1 MALSTPRLPRG
12 VSLLPGTNGHA
23 KSRLHDSNCVYLFLK
38 MP

>member
-23 KSRLHDSNCVYLFLK
+23 SVRLRAYPSR
-38 MP
+38 